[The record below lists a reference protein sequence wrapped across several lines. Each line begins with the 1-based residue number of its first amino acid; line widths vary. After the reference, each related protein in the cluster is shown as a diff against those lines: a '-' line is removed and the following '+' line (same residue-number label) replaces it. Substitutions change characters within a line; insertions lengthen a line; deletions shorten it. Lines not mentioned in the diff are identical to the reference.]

1 MQCNVVQG
9 KKASSDWYAVFL
21 LATFFFSLLLSSEL
35 ILAWFILSFIT
46 QGPNVSGMS
55 YPVAW
60 ISVIHLL
67 WESYQALR
75 RDVSFPQL
83 HLPSLLVGTQ
93 QDQTI
98 PSLKGGSKSAGRHT

>member
-46 QGPNVSGMS
+46 QGPNVSGKS

-75 RDVSFPQL
+75 RDVSCSSTAIYQPGYSAGSD
-83 HLPSLLVGTQ
+83 H
-93 QDQTI
+93 I
-98 PSLKGGSKSAGRHT
+98 PSLKGGSEDKSSFIT